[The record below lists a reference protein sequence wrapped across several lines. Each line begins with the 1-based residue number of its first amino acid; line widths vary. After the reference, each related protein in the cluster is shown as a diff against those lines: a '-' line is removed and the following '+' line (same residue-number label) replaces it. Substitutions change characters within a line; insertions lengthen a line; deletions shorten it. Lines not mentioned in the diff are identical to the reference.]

1 MSPVHI
7 LAFGVL
13 LPGVIAG
20 IVLFVAWRRFLTPI
34 HSRWSGAVA
43 FTVGYLIAH
52 FVAFGMPSFPP
63 TDATQWL
70 AYLTIAAMVV
80 GLVES
85 FWQAP
90 LWARGVWR
98 WGFSGLVLWLLLRS
112 VVEYTWGV
120 PKGLVWLLALSIV
133 MLMFWTALDALAE
146 RVKGALL
153 SVLLFITLLGSSI
166 ALMLGRSASISQLC
180 GSVTAMTIVSAIVGW
195 QQHNFTLAKGAVSVL
210 TVLLF
215 GFWLNGVFYAYLPMV
230 TAVLLMLS
238 PMAGWL
244 GQTPTMRRLPAWQSV
259 SVQILVALSLVVVA
273 NIIAVRLMGLPTI
286 LLGGE

>member
-1 MSPVHI
+1 MFPIRI

-13 LPGVIAG
+13 LPAVVAG
-20 IVLFVAWRRFLTPI
+20 FVLFVAWRRSLFTMNGK
-34 HSRWSGAVA
+34 WSGAVA
-43 FTVGYLIAH
+43 FTLGYLIAH
-52 FVAFGMPSFPP
+52 FAAFGMPSFPP

-70 AYLTIAAMVV
+70 AYLAVAAMVV

-90 LWARGVWR
+90 SWARWFWR

-112 VVEYTWGV
+112 VVEYTWGL

-146 RVKGALL
+146 RIKGAFLPA
-153 SVLLFITLLGSSI
+153 LLFITSLGSSI

-180 GSVTAMTIVSAIVGW
+180 GSVTVMTIVSAIVGW
-195 QQHNFTLAKGAVSVL
+195 QQHNFTLAKGAAAVL

-238 PMAGWL
+238 PMVGWL
-244 GQTPTMRRLPAWQSV
+244 GQMPPMRRLPAWQSV
-259 SVQILVALSLVVVA
+259 FVQILAALLLVVVA
-273 NIIAVRLMGLPTI
+273 NIIAVRLMGLPTT